1 MKFCLLGGCSFSYLY
16 ILFTSL
22 LFLLKSSILSLNQLS
37 VETYKNI
44 FGIQPVLL
52 NHGLMKLLIEYIGY
66 IIYGYIFLYV
76 FRRNKIFKK
85 KDEIE
90 NRTNNNQLIY
100 DNKNKKLSFRA
111 IKLMLIAC
119 CLFAIQLII
128 RNIMS
133 ILDLWKLDLWIF
145 NIIFIPIF
153 MKKFFNTIIYKH
165 QLYSLIFNFGI
176 NLILLIVASSI
187 KINENDQS
195 DYSKIKDK
203 FGNYIYIGL
212 FYLVFFALAAII
224 SLSQVLQKHLMDF
237 EYISPFKILFIIG
250 IFSRFFTLI
259 TLIITTKVK
268 CNGNLIRKKLCS
280 SVRDDNNKD
289 YYFDSF
295 IIFGNNLKDQF
306 NTNKSH
312 FFIEIFLVYPL
323 YSLACYLKYFFE
335 TLIVY
340 HLNPNYVL
348 ISDTIYYSIR
358 KIIFLIGNPNDLKT
372 YLKLLGEIIAL
383 FGYFIYLEIIQFG
396 CCDMNFNTRI
406 RIRERSKTESIGI
419 NDEDDEEDEDD
430 DENNDTNNNKKDNLI
445 KKENE
450 MVNMEGN
457 DNDK

>member
-22 LFLLKSSILSLNQLS
+22 LLLLKSSILSLNLLS

-44 FGIQPVLL
+44 FGIEPVLL

-100 DNKNKKLSFRA
+100 DNKKKKLSFRA

-133 ILDLWKLDLWIF
+133 ILNLWMLDLWIF
-145 NIIFIPIF
+145 NIIFIQIF

-165 QLYSLIFNFGI
+165 QLYSLIFNFAI

-187 KINENDQS
+187 KFNKIQS
-195 DYSKIKDK
+195 DYDIIKDK

-237 EYISPFKILFIIG
+237 DYISPFQIIFIIG
-250 IFSRFFTLI
+250 IFSTFFTLI

-268 CNGNLIRKKLCS
+268 CNENLIQKELCP
-280 SVRDDNNKD
+280 SVGDNND
-289 YYFDSF
+289 HYFDSF
-295 IIFGNNLKDQF
+295 IIFGNNLKEQF
-306 NTNKSH
+306 KKYKSH

-323 YSLACYLKYFFE
+323 YSLACYSKYFFE
-335 TLIVY
+335 TMIVY

-348 ISDTIYYSIR
+348 ISDTIYYSIL
-358 KIIFLIGNPNDLKT
+358 KIISLIGKPNDLKT
-372 YLKLLGEIIAL
+372 YLKLFGEIIAL

-396 CCDMNFNTRI
+396 CCEMNFNTKI
-406 RIRERSKTESIGI
+406 SIRERSRTESIGI
-419 NDEDDEEDEDD
+419 NDEDDDEDD
-430 DENNDTNNNKKDNLI
+430 DENNDANNNNNNNKKDYLI

-450 MVNMEGN
+450 MVTMEVN

>member
-1 MKFCLLGGCSFSYLY
+1 
-16 ILFTSL
+16 
-22 LFLLKSSILSLNQLS
+22 
-37 VETYKNI
+37 
-44 FGIQPVLL
+44 
-52 NHGLMKLLIEYIGY
+52 
-66 IIYGYIFLYV
+66 
-76 FRRNKIFKK
+76 
-85 KDEIE
+85 
-90 NRTNNNQLIY
+90 
-100 DNKNKKLSFRA
+100 
-111 IKLMLIAC
+111 
-119 CLFAIQLII
+119 
-128 RNIMS
+128 
-133 ILDLWKLDLWIF
+133 
-145 NIIFIPIF
+145 
-153 MKKFFNTIIYKH
+153 
-165 QLYSLIFNFGI
+165 
-176 NLILLIVASSI
+176 
-187 KINENDQS
+187 
-195 DYSKIKDK
+195 
-203 FGNYIYIGL
+203 
-212 FYLVFFALAAII
+212 
-224 SLSQVLQKHLMDF
+224 MDF

-250 IFSRFFTLI
+250 IFSTFFTLI

-348 ISDTIYYSIR
+348 ISDTIY
-358 KIIFLIGNPNDLKT
+358 
-372 YLKLLGEIIAL
+372 
-383 FGYFIYLEIIQFG
+383 FIYLEIIQFG